1 MDQNPVIAGV
11 LAHDDGNARCSAALR
26 RCQAAGT
33 MLGVGCLVAGWPVVP
48 LLQVPSR
55 LHLTEPKG
63 ISPLGANPP
72 ITELRSGAL
81 DR

>member
-1 MDQNPVIAGV
+1 MPHCAGSRSSGLCWV
-11 LAHDDGNARCSAALR
+11 WDVWLP
-26 RCQAAGT
+26 
-33 MLGVGCLVAGWPVVP
+33 GWPVVP

-63 ISPLGANPP
+63 ISPRGANPP